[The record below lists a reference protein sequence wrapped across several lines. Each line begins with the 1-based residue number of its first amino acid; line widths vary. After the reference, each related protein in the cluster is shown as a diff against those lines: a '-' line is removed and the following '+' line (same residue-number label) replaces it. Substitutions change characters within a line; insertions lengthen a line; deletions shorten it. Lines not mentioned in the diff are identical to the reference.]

1 MLKLNATAHGKSGAD
16 GIGGT
21 VQRTAA
27 KASLQRPIDDQILT
41 PIQLYQFV
49 SSEIKGI
56 HFDFATSA
64 DHKEEKRFLKERYKY
79 CRTVPGTRSLHCVI
93 PITVEV
99 RQFSL
104 SQVKRIERVCTA
116 AAAHYEETHP
126 LSSIKDYVTVAYDGC
141 CWLGCVV
148 KVDMEARVGENN
160 FLHPQL
166 PSNLYGYPQHQDV
179 MEVDP
184 LDILTLVSPLTAT
197 GRRYMY
203 YLTAKAKE
211 VAAAT
216 CALEAKA

>member
-49 SSEIKGI
+49 SLEIKGI

-64 DHKEEKRFLKERYKY
+64 DHEEEERFLTERYKY

-116 AAAHYEETHP
+116 AAAHVQETHP
-126 LSSIKDYVTVAYDGC
+126 LHVIY
-141 CWLGCVV
+141 
-148 KVDMEARVGENN
+148 
-160 FLHPQL
+160 
-166 PSNLYGYPQHQDV
+166 
-179 MEVDP
+179 
-184 LDILTLVSPLTAT
+184 
-197 GRRYMY
+197 
-203 YLTAKAKE
+203 
-211 VAAAT
+211 
-216 CALEAKA
+216 